1 MILEETYSFLREKY
15 KDLFENL
22 TISDVRLGIHLT
34 AVKLSDESYGA
45 ASTLSYNQLHCC
57 KENRD
62 FGDFTPNRIKG
73 QRVFDLFSST
83 KKTDVIDTLKMAV
96 INAISSRILQSN
108 NYKIIENADPIDLL
122 DLSSNKTI
130 TIVGAFPS
138 YIRKIEVTQNN
149 LYVLELN
156 ENAFID
162 GQKKYYVPASEYSRI
177 IPISDIVII
186 TGLTLV
192 NNTIDGL
199 LSSISPT
206 TKTIVTGPS
215 SSIIPDIL
223 FKNKVNMIGATRITD
238 PELLFTVA
246 SEAGAGYHL
255 FKYGAQKIC
264 ILNE

>member
-1 MILEETYSFLREKY
+1 MILEETYSFLRKKY
-15 KDLFENL
+15 KVENL
-22 TISDVRLGIHLT
+22 IISDVRLGIHLT
-34 AVKLSDESYGA
+34 AVKLSDGSYGA
-45 ASTLSYNQLHCC
+45 ASTLSDNQLHFS

-62 FGDFTPNRIKG
+62 FEDFTPNKIKG
-73 QRVFDLFSST
+73 QKVLDLFDTT
-83 KKTDVIDTLKMAV
+83 KKSDTIDTLRMAV
-96 INAISSRILQSN
+96 LNAISSKVLIDS
-108 NYKIIENADPIDLL
+108 NYKIIENIDPIDLL
-122 DLSSNKTI
+122 NLSSKKAI

-138 YIRKIEVTQNN
+138 YIRKIAETQNK

-156 ENAFID
+156 ENAFIE
-162 GQKKYYVPASEYSRI
+162 GHKKYYVPAKEYDKI

-199 LSSISPT
+199 LSSISPN

-215 SSIIPDIL
+215 SSVIPDIL
-223 FKNKVNMIGATRITD
+223 FKNNVSIIGATRISN
-238 PELLFTVA
+238 PELLFTIA

-255 FKYGAQKIC
+255 IKYGAQKIC